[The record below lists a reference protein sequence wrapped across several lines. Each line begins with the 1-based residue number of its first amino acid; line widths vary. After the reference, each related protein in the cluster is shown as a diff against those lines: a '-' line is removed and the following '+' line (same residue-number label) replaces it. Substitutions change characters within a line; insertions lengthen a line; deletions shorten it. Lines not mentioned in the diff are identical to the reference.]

1 VTTFRPGEIYW
12 AHIPG
17 EDPHRVIIVSA
28 ERFNRGDYVTV
39 VPVTSRHFERR
50 RRLPNC
56 VPFRTG
62 EFGMR
67 EDCVAQCENIFTL
80 QVSDLDLESGVLD
93 RLDGEKLREVIRAI
107 GFVMEAECEPAP
119 HDNQQ

>member
-1 VTTFRPGEIYW
+1 MTTFRPGEIYR
-12 AHIPG
+12 ACISAEG
-17 EDPHRVIIVSA
+17 RHRVIVVSA
-28 ERFNRGDYVTV
+28 KRFNRGDYVTG

-50 RRLPNC
+50 RKLPNC

-80 QVSDLDLESGVLD
+80 EVSDLDLESGVLD

-107 GFVMEAECEPAP
+107 GYVIEADCEPAP
-119 HDNQQ
+119 HNDQ